1 MHFTT
6 ADKVLD
12 RVRFLL
18 NLEDDACVVIFTRA
32 DAETQLPEDR
42 DYITDEEWRA
52 MVHDFDRHFLDD
64 GEWEKFGDIVNR
76 NLDKNNNPE

>member
-1 MHFTT
+1 MQQTT
-6 ADKVLD
+6 SDKILD

-42 DYITDEEWRA
+42 DYLTDEEWRA
-52 MVHDFDRHFLDD
+52 IVRDFDKHYLDD
-64 GEWEKFGDIVNR
+64 THWEQFGSIVNR
-76 NLDKNNNPE
+76 NLDKNPESE

>member
-1 MHFTT
+1 MHNKT
-6 ADKVLD
+6 VIEILSELD
-12 RVRFLL
+12 
-18 NLEDDACVVIFTRA
+18 EDACVVIFTRA

-42 DYITDEEWRA
+42 DYITDEEWQA
-52 MVHDFDRHFLDD
+52 MVHDFDKHFLDD